1 MQEAEAA
8 PFQSK
13 CRRLK
18 PRPIKGKCKMLKPRP
33 IKANANCAS
42 TGLAVRLT
50 QSLAA
55 SMLRDSQQ
63 DGRRGVSEPAARCE
77 GRSSNGGLLLE
88 VPCVLPRSLLRW
100 RVLGVGVYALPPGVY
115 RHRAGVL
122 LLWANASRRGA
133 VR

>member
-1 MQEAEAA
+1 MQLLKPRPFKANATGEAA

-18 PRPIKGKCKMLKPRP
+18 PRPIKV
-33 IKANANCAS
+33 NANCTS
-42 TGLAVRLT
+42 IGLAGRLT
-50 QSLAA
+50 QRLAA

-63 DGRRGVSEPAARCE
+63 DGWRRASGPAALR
-77 GRSSNGGLLLE
+77 GKGLNGGLLLE
-88 VPCVLPRSLLRW
+88 VPRVLPRSLLRW
-100 RVLGVGVYALPPGVY
+100 RVLGVGVYALPPGVH

-122 LLWANASRRGA
+122 LLWADASRRGA